1 MPIEIKDCDEGRGN
15 IIISRGTV
23 TDSDLVDSFQS
34 HLTYDKEK
42 FKKYKYIL
50 IDHTALTQVDIS
62 NETVDLIAELCA
74 DVSTV
79 NPDSIVAMVT
89 NVTIGA
95 NIELIKRISRMY
107 DIFIH
112 QSCWKTMVFRTRI
125 EAVRWIKR
133 EVREKFGIDDLTLG

>member
-1 MPIEIKDCDEGRGN
+1 MHSVGYRVHVLGH
-15 IIISRGTV
+15 GV
-23 TDSDLVDSFQS
+23 YGHGHLSDAPRKLRHV
-34 HLTYDKEK
+34 H
-42 FKKYKYIL
+42 
-50 IDHTALTQVDIS
+50 
-62 NETVDLIAELCA
+62 
-74 DVSTV
+74 
-79 NPDSIVAMVT
+79 IVAMVT

-133 EVREKFGIDDLTLG
+133 EVREKFGIDDLTFG